1 MTFHTNILS
10 VLLLICKDYV
20 PAPTLS
26 LHMIH
31 PFRVIVQMNKMTLEE
46 IVQSEL
52 TRLEAVDER
61 DPFGDFLERIARSE
75 AQIATV
81 IRLIEEIGNGH
92 SHQLMGPFKPC
103 APAAGYGGHLPP
115 FAPMIAVTDS
125 ASPATK
131 KPVDEPHLTTSYYL
145 SDEKGGALQS
155 EAEKLQTEITEL
167 KEIIKEFEN
176 YINDLKER
184 YKTSALDAEKIGKM
198 VWKKKSRI
206 AIGMVGLLG
215 SSVAVAVGDLPS
227 VVGIACSVVELGTVV
242 GSVCKEVKK
251 WKKEHRVCKR
261 DRDLALKELHQIK
274 ERLEEISKQIIQMQ
288 T

>member
-1 MTFHTNILS
+1 M
-10 VLLLICKDYV
+10 
-20 PAPTLS
+20 
-26 LHMIH
+26 
-31 PFRVIVQMNKMTLEE
+31 
-46 IVQSEL
+46 
-52 TRLEAVDER
+52 
-61 DPFGDFLERIARSE
+61 
-75 AQIATV
+75 
-81 IRLIEEIGNGH
+81 
-92 SHQLMGPFKPC
+92 
-103 APAAGYGGHLPP
+103 
-115 FAPMIAVTDS
+115 
-125 ASPATK
+125 
-131 KPVDEPHLTTSYYL
+131 
-145 SDEKGGALQS
+145 
-155 EAEKLQTEITEL
+155 

-261 DRDLALKELHQIK
+261 DRDLALEELHQLK
-274 ERLEEISKQIIQMQ
+274 ERLEEISKQIIKMQ